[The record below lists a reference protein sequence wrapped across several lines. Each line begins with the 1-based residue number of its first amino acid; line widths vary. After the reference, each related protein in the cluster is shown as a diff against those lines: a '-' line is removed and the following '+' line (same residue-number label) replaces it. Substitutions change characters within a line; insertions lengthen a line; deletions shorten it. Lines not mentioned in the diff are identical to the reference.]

1 MRLKFALVTLAALSL
16 PAGSVMADSFW
27 RNVLTSGATTGSTY
41 LTSKDNKL
49 VIAAQDDASSF
60 VASGGSIRGPYL
72 EAAIAS
78 ARAENPQLNTSDMEL
93 ATAILYRNLP
103 TDR

>member
-1 MRLKFALVTLAALSL
+1 MRLKFALATVAALSL
-16 PAGSVMADSFW
+16 PMGSAMADSFW
-27 RNVLTSGATTGSTY
+27 RNVLTSGATTGSSY
-41 LTSKDNKL
+41 LTSKDNKQI
-49 VIAAQDDASSF
+49 VAAQDDASSF

-78 ARAENPQLNTSDMEL
+78 ARAENPELKASDMEL
-93 ATAILYRNLP
+93 ATAILYQNLP

>member
-1 MRLKFALVTLAALSL
+1 MRLKLALATLATLSL
-16 PAGSVMADSFW
+16 PMGSAMADSFW
-27 RNVLTSGATTGSTY
+27 RNVLTSGATTGSSY
-41 LTSKDNKL
+41 LTSKDNKQ

-72 EAAIAS
+72 EAAIAG
-78 ARAENPQLNTSDMEL
+78 ARAENPELKASDMEL
-93 ATAILYRNLP
+93 ATAILYQNLP